1 MATFAPDMDARQH
14 ITWFVLITRWGQ
26 WKKIPERLKE
36 FGVGSFIPPAY
47 NTLVFIHTSKERALN
62 LVNAGEIKGHF
73 LIDHQTHSLL
83 EVPDDQ
89 MQAFIRVTTEHPEAV
104 TTDAQIQKGAR
115 VQVIRGSLKGVE
127 GEVVESPAGTT
138 YLVVRIL
145 SLLSAKVSIP
155 REDLTLLE
163 G

>member
-1 MATFAPDMDARQH
+1 MGNTPHIAWFA
-14 ITWFVLITRWGQ
+14 LITRWGQ

-36 FGVGSFIPPAY
+36 FGVGCYIPPSY
-47 NTLVFIHTSKERALN
+47 NTLVFLHTGKDRALN

-73 LIDHQTHSLL
+73 IIDHNTHTLL

-89 MQAFIRVTTEHPEAV
+89 MEAFIRVTTEHPEAV
-104 TTDAQIQKGAR
+104 ISPEVPIQKGAR
-115 VQVIRGSLKGVE
+115 VQVIRGSLKGVQ
-127 GEVVESPAGTT
+127 GEVVESPSGTA

-155 REDLTLLE
+155 REDLTLIE